1 MQIQYS
7 ERVSDRMNSS
17 YHRCWVA
24 CVILLFL
31 LSPPVRSSRGET
43 DSRKKPVIITGE
55 RATSRLIGVFRGVK
69 KYLTVLTGNPV
80 IVSGNTRLR
89 TNKIVVHGDG
99 EMAECL
105 GRVVLTDERK
115 KSVIRSDRAIFY
127 KRDNRIELRGRPR
140 VSTRRGDDNSIVR
153 LKADRIVYRVDD
165 EIAHAYG
172 RVSVKNRDLLIQSGS
187 ATYDRREAQ
196 IKFSKEPLVRNGRD
210 TYRAETVRYDVDR
223 KIIMLEKHVRLIT
236 HSEERDSKSGR
247 LKWVKAVTSGDRV
260 EHYEDI
266 KKTVIGGNA
275 VVERPD
281 STFMGKKIVIRGRD
295 SDLISGTDV
304 HIIYKDENIEALGK
318 VFRYFRKRKHAVLW
332 GEPRLIVRGKEKD
345 ERARIHGDYMEF
357 YQDVDEL
364 HVSGNVII
372 YHKSETIRG
381 EMARYLRKEN
391 NLYITGNPIAERG
404 DSSLTADLIQFNTEN
419 YRTRL
424 IGNIRGYTKSN

>member
-1 MQIQYS
+1 MF
-7 ERVSDRMNSS
+7 
-17 YHRCWVA
+17 
-24 CVILLFL
+24 FL
-31 LSPPVRSSRGET
+31 LSPPVKASRGDT
-43 DSRKKPVIITGE
+43 HSRKKPVIITGE

-69 KYLTVLTGNPV
+69 KYLTVLTGNPL
-80 IVSGNTRLR
+80 IVSGNTKLR
-89 TNKIVVHGDG
+89 TNKIVIHGD
-99 EMAECL
+99 EEIAECL
-105 GRVVLTDERK
+105 GRVVLTDERN

-153 LKADRIVYRVDD
+153 LKANRIVYRIDD

-172 RVSVKNRDLLIQSGS
+172 SVSVKSRNLLIQSGS
-187 ATYDRREAQ
+187 ATYVKRGAQ
-196 IKFSKEPLVRNGRD
+196 IEFSKEPLVRNGRD
-210 TYRAETVRYDVDR
+210 TYRAEMVRYDVDK
-223 KIIMLEKHVRLIT
+223 KIITLEKNVRLVT

-247 LKWVKAVTSGDRV
+247 LKLVKAVTTGDRV

-266 KKTVIGGNA
+266 KKTIIDGNA
-275 VVERPD
+275 IVEMPD
-281 STFMGKKIVIRGRD
+281 STFTGKKIEISGKD

-318 VFRYFRKRKHAVLW
+318 VFRYFKKRKHAVLW
-332 GEPRLIVRGKEKD
+332 GEPRIIVRGKEKN

-364 HVSGNVII
+364 YVNGNVII
-372 YHKSETIRG
+372 YHESETIRG
-381 EMARYLRKEN
+381 EMARYLRKKN
-391 NLYITGNPIAERG
+391 NMYITGNPIVERG

-424 IGNIRGYTKSN
+424 IGNIRGSNIK